1 MKVEINVRAYPGDE
15 VWLAFEGGP
24 YKATVISVETHINHF
39 QGGRGGGSTLYFV
52 KQEDGR
58 ENHVYNVAIFHTM
71 EEAQQRLD
79 RLKGFVPYSN
89 EFVKELSA
97 ERGANPDVEF
107 IDQEQKQQKEK

>member
-15 VWLAFEGGP
+15 VWLALEGGP

-52 KQEDGR
+52 KLEDGR
-58 ENHVYNVAIFHTM
+58 EHHVYNVAISYTK

-79 RLKGFVPYSN
+79 RYKGLVPYSK
-89 EFVKELSA
+89 EFLKELSA

-107 IDQEQKQQKEK
+107 IDQEQDESGL